1 MPFLFLE
8 MAIMLNI
15 AKWIYYFLLINTHR
29 KIRLFEISAEI
40 ISGRDENIDSNSNPN
55 YKDKKLKKL
64 KK

>member
-29 KIRLFEISAEI
+29 KIRLFEINAEI
-40 ISGRDENIDSNSNPN
+40 ISGRDEITNNNSNPN

>member
-15 AKWIYYFLLINTHR
+15 AKWIYYFLLIKTHR
-29 KIRLFEISAEI
+29 SIRLFEISAEI
-40 ISGRDENIDSNSNPN
+40 SSGRDENIDSIRNPN
-55 YKDKKLKKL
+55 YRERKLKKL